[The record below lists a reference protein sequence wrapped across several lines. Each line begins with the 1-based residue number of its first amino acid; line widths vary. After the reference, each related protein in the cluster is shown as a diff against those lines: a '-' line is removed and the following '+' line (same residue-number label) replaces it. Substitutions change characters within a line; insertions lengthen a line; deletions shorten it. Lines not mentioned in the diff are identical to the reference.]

1 MLDLITL
8 TGIPVRVGT
17 YVFFLGLIRAYKCT
31 PRNQPRGGLMQSMVV
46 NYCLTPKNKRPRF
59 AISTASSS
67 SLPSPAVH
75 RSSGPM
81 VSEVFP
87 LRNAASNADLRALSD
102 AMRRGSECP
111 VKMITA
117 VRGGREECNA
127 LRWALR
133 FSRTGAKISGVGV
146 GIRAG
151 AGASADAFGV
161 VPEPSQL
168 VKGAGK

>member
-1 MLDLITL
+1 MFLHPRTGQASFRGGIRQPYAIQSESTQMYLPALQRIALGEMLDLITL
-8 TGIPVRVGT
+8 TGVAVRAGT

-31 PRNQPRGGLMQSMVV
+31 PRNQPYMGLMRSMVV
-46 NYCLTPKNKRPRF
+46 SYCLTPKNKRPRF

-102 AMRRGSECP
+102 AIRRGSE
-111 VKMITA
+111 
-117 VRGGREECNA
+117 
-127 LRWALR
+127 
-133 FSRTGAKISGVGV
+133 
-146 GIRAG
+146 
-151 AGASADAFGV
+151 
-161 VPEPSQL
+161 
-168 VKGAGK
+168 